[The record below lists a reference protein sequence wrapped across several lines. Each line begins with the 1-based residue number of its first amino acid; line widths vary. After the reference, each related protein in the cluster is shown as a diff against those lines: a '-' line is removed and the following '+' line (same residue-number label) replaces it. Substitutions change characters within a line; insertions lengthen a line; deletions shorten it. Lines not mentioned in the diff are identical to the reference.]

1 MGSDTLGDLSQLI
14 IAGDGEAAKALTAR
28 LLAAGVGAREV
39 LDGGLMPGMDTVGAR
54 MKAGERFI
62 PEVLLSARTMQACLE
77 LIKPHLAVG
86 ETAQRGTI
94 VIGTVEGDVHDIG
107 KNLVAMMLEGAGFAV
122 VNVGTGVTPAQ
133 FVATV
138 TEHQATVI
146 AMSGLLTTTI
156 PKMGE
161 TIALLKEAGL
171 RDAVRVMV
179 GGAPVT
185 ESFAAE
191 IGADAYGANAAAA
204 VEQAKQLTGTGAV
217 A

>member
-1 MGSDTLGDLSQLI
+1 MGSDAMAGLAELI
-14 IAGDGEAAKALTAR
+14 IAGDGDAASALTAK
-28 LLAAGVGAREV
+28 LLAEGLGAREI

-54 MKAGERFI
+54 MKAGQCFI

-77 LIKPHLAVG
+77 LIKPQLAAG
-86 ETAQRGTI
+86 DSAQRGTI

-107 KNLVAMMLEGAGFAV
+107 KNLVAMMLEGAGFEV

-133 FVATV
+133 FVAAV
-138 TEHQATVI
+138 REHQATLV

-156 PKMGE
+156 PTMGD
-161 TIALLKEAGL
+161 TIALLKDEGL
-171 RDAVRVMV
+171 RGQVKIMV

-185 ESFAAE
+185 DSFADE

-204 VEQAKQLTGTGAV
+204 VEQAKLLTGTGPA

>member
-1 MGSDTLGDLSQLI
+1 MGSEPLGDLAQLV
-14 IAGDGEAAKALTAR
+14 IAGDGEAAKALTAK
-28 LLAAGVGAREV
+28 LIAEGLGAREI
-39 LDGGLMPGMDTVGAR
+39 LDGGLMPGMDTVGVR
-54 MKAGERFI
+54 MKAGECFI
-62 PEVLLSARTMQACLE
+62 PEVLLSARTMQACVE
-77 LIKPHLAVG
+77 LIKPHLAAG

-94 VIGTVEGDVHDIG
+94 AIGTVEGDVHDIG
-107 KNLVAMMLEGAGFAV
+107 KNLVAMMLEGAGFSV
-122 VNVGTGVTPAQ
+122 VNLGTGVTPAQ

-138 TEHQATVI
+138 TEQQATVI

-171 RDAVRVMV
+171 RDSVRVMV

-204 VEQAKQLTGTGAV
+204 VEQAKQLTGTGPV

>member
-1 MGSDTLGDLSQLI
+1 MASDALGDLAQLVI
-14 IAGDGEAAKALTAR
+14 DGDGEAAKALTAK
-28 LLAAGVGAREV
+28 LIADGLDARQI
-39 LDGGLMPGMDTVGAR
+39 LDDGLMPGMDTVGRR
-54 MKAGERFI
+54 MKAGECFI

-77 LIKPHLAVG
+77 LIKPHLAAG
-86 ETAQRGTI
+86 DTAQRGTI

-107 KNLVAMMLEGAGFAV
+107 KNLVAMMLEGAGFEV

-133 FVATV
+133 FVASV
-138 TEHQATVI
+138 AEHQATVV

-161 TIALLKEAGL
+161 TIAALKAAGL
-171 RDAVRVMV
+171 RDTVRVMV

-185 ESFAAE
+185 ESFADE

-204 VEQAKQLTGTGAV
+204 VEQAKQLTGTV

>member
-1 MGSDTLGDLSQLI
+1 MAPDALGDLAQLVI
-14 IAGDGEAAKALTAR
+14 DGDGEAAKALTAK
-28 LLAAGVGAREV
+28 LIADGLGARQI
-39 LDGGLMPGMDTVGAR
+39 LDDGLMPGMDTVGRR
-54 MKAGERFI
+54 MKAGECFI

-77 LIKPHLAVG
+77 LIKPHLAAG
-86 ETAQRGTI
+86 DTAQRGTI

-107 KNLVAMMLEGAGFAV
+107 KNLVAMMLEGAGFEV

-133 FVATV
+133 FVAAIR
-138 TEHQATVI
+138 EHQATLV

-156 PKMGE
+156 PKMGD
-161 TIALLKEAGL
+161 TIALLKSEGL
-171 RDAVRVMV
+171 RGQVKIMV

-185 ESFAAE
+185 DSFADE

-204 VEQAKQLTGTGAV
+204 VEQAKQLTGTGPA